1 MSRGGRRPNAG
12 RPKGS
17 NVFGESTKVV
27 RIPLSRVDEVK
38 ALLLNPAT
46 RIPLFASKVPA
57 GFPSPPEDYIESHLD
72 LNEYLIKHPAATFV
86 VGAIGDAMTGAG
98 IFSGDILVVDRSLP
112 PETGRIVIAAV
123 DGELTVKRLHRNAHT
138 LTLKAENPEYP
149 DIHIKQKQDTVI
161 WGVVTNVIHKV

>member
-1 MSRGGRRPNAG
+1 MADETKQMSYQLISLVRTASWSRGGKRPNAG

-57 GFPSPPEDYIESHLD
+57 GFPSPLDDYIESHLD
-72 LNEYLIKHPAATFV
+72 LNEYLIKHSAATFM
-86 VGAIGDAMTGAG
+86 VGAIGDSMTGAG

-112 PETGRIVIAAV
+112 PETGRIYCYCSSRWRIDSQTFA
-123 DGELTVKRLHRNAHT
+123 
-138 LTLKAENPEYP
+138 P
-149 DIHIKQKQDTVI
+149 
-161 WGVVTNVIHKV
+161 